1 VQLIILLMA
10 AQSVASPPLAEQG
23 EHSSVRP
30 PLVLDLNDCPPSDS
44 GEIVVCGRPRG
55 PERYRIPERFRNDRQ
70 PGDRIGG
77 IGPVS
82 LDPNPFAPCGIFQGE
97 RRCNKRDMADY
108 GYGNGR
114 NPIAVGARIIGELTD
129 PD

>member
-1 VQLIILLMA
+1 MQLIMLLMA
-10 AQSVASPPLAEQG
+10 AQSAASAPPPAPG
-23 EHSSVRP
+23 DGASVRQS
-30 PLVLDLNDCPPSDS
+30 LNLDLNDCPTSPS
-44 GEIVVCGRPRG
+44 GEIVICGRRRDSD
-55 PERYRIPERFRNDRQ
+55 RYRIPERFRNETERGDRQ
-70 PGDRIGG
+70 SG

-114 NPIAVGARIIGELTD
+114 NPIAVGARVLGDIVD